1 MLNEGQKRA
10 LTLLNT
16 LLWQEEGKR
25 RIKDDLAFLPTE
37 AVTPDW
43 NDRPDV
49 WAKDW
54 CEGWAFRPNY
64 AHAEALGIELSKRS
78 KVIGHY
84 IELRDGRFRPAPAK
98 DASGKIKKGKNGE
111 ILPAPMAHWWML
123 WTQSTA
129 FNFRAGY
136 TIHSYGMEHFSKTW
150 ADQIPHNP
158 VSLQIVEAK
167 PAQPGDKTTR
177 RDPGEVTFRM
187 HRREDGFAAGE
198 TRTMSQDDFVRFLI
212 RGEMT

>member
-1 MLNEGQKRA
+1 MLNESQKRA
-10 LTLLNT
+10 LALLDTLLG
-16 LLWQEEGKR
+16 QEEGKR
-25 RIKDDLAFLPTE
+25 RIKDDLAFLTTLATKPKWDE
-37 AVTPDW
+37 
-43 NDRPDV
+43 RPDT
-49 WAKDW
+49 WARDW

-84 IELRDGRFRPAPAK
+84 IELRDGRFRPVPAK

-129 FNFRAGY
+129 FNFRAGC

-150 ADQIPHNP
+150 GEQIPHNH
-158 VSLQIVEAK
+158 VSLQIVESK

-177 RDPGEVTFRM
+177 RDPGEVTFQM
-187 HRREDGFAAGE
+187 HIREDGYAGGE
-198 TRTMSQDDFVRFLI
+198 SRTMSQDDFVRFLI
-212 RGEMT
+212 RGDTI